1 MDYEKE
7 GLKKKTITDF
17 RIKYAD
23 EPWLLRNT
31 FSRNITEML
40 FIISLL

>member
-7 GLKKKTITDF
+7 VLKKKTIKDF

-23 EPWLLRNT
+23 EP
-31 FSRNITEML
+31 
-40 FIISLL
+40 